1 LVSDCRVVYLVC
13 DVDLFMWFVIVEL
26 FMWFVIVDFAYAVC
40 DRSCIWGFSLWLFMW
55 FVIVEL
61 LMWFVILEMLMTTT
75 MKNHTS
81 NPTFIK
87 RHKQLQTQ
95 TAYKSLQ

>member
-1 LVSDCRVVYLVC
+1 
-13 DVDLFMWFVIVEL
+13 
-26 FMWFVIVDFAYAVC
+26 
-40 DRSCIWGFSLWLFMW
+40 
-55 FVIVEL
+55 
-61 LMWFVILEMLMTTT
+61 

-95 TAYKSLQ
+95 FVIVELFMWFVIVELFIWFVIVELFIWFVIVELFMLFVIVEIVIPHKQLYIY